1 MLGRRRL
8 TYFFHFMPLLD
19 KVQILKKSPV
29 FSILNESEQLELSR
43 IAFVRQLK
51 RGEFLIQEEEI
62 CEYFYILGEGK
73 IRTSL
78 YSSLGK
84 ELTLINYLHKGEIL
98 GPTSIFRDRPPSGSM
113 QAVVPTHVLGFKKN
127 EFITFILGHPLIMME
142 IIKVLAA
149 RVSELNRRLRDVAG
163 ERVEQRLFRVMLTLS
178 RRLGPTYTITR
189 HELADMVGATT
200 ETIIRTLSS
209 LQKEKIISSVRGRIT
224 IIDEARLRILSD
236 GIL

>member
-1 MLGRRRL
+1 
-8 TYFFHFMPLLD
+8 MPFLD
-19 KVQILKKSPV
+19 KVQILKKSYI
-29 FSILNESEQLELSR
+29 FSILNESEQLELSK
-43 IAFVRQLK
+43 IAFIRFLK
-51 RGEFLIQEEEI
+51 RGEFLFQEDDS
-62 CEYFYILGEGK
+62 CEYFYILVEGK

-84 ELTLINYLHKGEIL
+84 QLILNIVQHSGEML

-113 QAVVPTHVLGFKKN
+113 QAMVPTQVLGFKKKD
-127 EFITFILGHPLIMME
+127 FISFTINHPLVLLE
-142 IIKVLAA
+142 IIKILSS
-149 RVSELNRRLRDVAG
+149 RVSELNRRLRDVAD

-178 RRLGPTYTITR
+178 RRFGSTFTITR

-209 LQKEKIISSVRGRIT
+209 LQKQKIITSVRGKIT
-224 IIDEARLRILSD
+224 ILDEARLRVLSD

>member
-1 MLGRRRL
+1 
-8 TYFFHFMPLLD
+8 MPSLD
-19 KVQILKKSPV
+19 KIQILKKSPV
-29 FSILNESEQLELSR
+29 FSILSEAEQLELSK
-43 IAFVRQLK
+43 IAFARQLK
-51 RGEFLIQEEEI
+51 RGEFLFQEEES
-62 CEYFYILGEGK
+62 CEYFYVLGEGK

-78 YSSLGK
+78 ISSLGK
-84 ELTLINYLHKGEIL
+84 ELTLISYLSEGAIL

-113 QAVVPTHVLGFKKN
+113 QAVVPSQVLGFKKN
-127 EFITFILGHPLIMME
+127 EFIPFILAHPVIMLE
-142 IIKVLAA
+142 ILKILAA

-163 ERVEQRLFRVMLTLS
+163 ERVEQRLFRVMLNLS
-178 RRLGPTYTITR
+178 RRLGPSFTITR

-224 IIDEARLRILSD
+224 IIDEARLRILSE

>member
-1 MLGRRRL
+1 MQ
-8 TYFFHFMPLLD
+8 FLD
-19 KVQILKKSPV
+19 KVQILNKSPI

-51 RGEFLIQEEEI
+51 RGEFLFQEEES
-62 CEYFYILGEGK
+62 CDYFYVLGEGK

-84 ELTLINYLHKGEIL
+84 ELTLTNYLHRGEIL

-113 QAVVPTHVLGFKKN
+113 QAVVPTHVLGFRKN
-127 EFITFILGHPLIMME
+127 EFIPFILGHPVIMLE
-142 IIKVLAA
+142 IIKILAA

-178 RRLGPTYTITR
+178 RRLGPTFTITR

-200 ETIIRTLSS
+200 ETIIRSLSS
-209 LQKEKIISSVRGRIT
+209 LQKERIVDSVRGRIT
-224 IIDEARLRILSD
+224 IIDEARLRVLSE
-236 GIL
+236 GLL